1 VSVSRFP
8 SGTPIALTPLEG
20 LSMTHRVR
28 SAFGR
33 FLVTV
38 AAAAIAVTLA
48 TAAATAQQ
56 TTGKVEGTVTDQQGA
71 PIPNA
76 QVFIVGTS
84 FGTVT
89 DAKGYYFLNNVP
101 VGTYTI
107 RSQFIGYAPT
117 EVRDA
122 RVLGGQT
129 LTFNIKMSSS
139 AVQVTGI
146 TVTAAAN
153 PIVPRDQVTSK
164 SIVDQKTV
172 NNLPIDDVR
181 NVVTLQAGV
190 VESGSG
196 TGVSIRGG
204 RPGEA
209 NVYVDGTPVRN
220 QNGGGQGISV
230 GTNAVEEASV
240 TTGALGVEFG
250 DAQAGIISYTTRS
263 GGQKLEG
270 SVNYASDEPFGNAV
284 SVGFNRFEGSL
295 GGPVPGL
302 RGLRFFVSSVV
313 QGQVS
318 PYRGFG
324 WDQVPTYTI
333 GGIDTTVTVNVSGSQ
348 QSVTVPRFVQFSGQ
362 CDAGKNFGFDC
373 QGRRFPMNWR
383 SQTTLDSKLS
393 YSYGS
398 GSSASLSFHSFGDQG
413 RNWPGQAIGDPA
425 LYSGFHNWNRLVVA
439 NLSHSFFKSAEREL
453 ALNVNASWAL
463 DRGIGGPLD
472 PANEASTRSP
482 TMGLEFSSLNF
493 SGFGNFPFP
502 ITDQIVRN
510 IRSNNGLR
518 TPLLNRTEL
527 FNTQPYRMNPFGLLG
542 SNWPT
547 TGFNTGGTLSSEQ
560 RWYARANID
569 WQANRFHRFNFGGE
583 VQKTNEA
590 YWNSNFITQ
599 IFMDAYVVN
608 PIRYAGWANDR
619 LDLGDVVLELGVRYD
634 YFDPKALFSNTPG
647 RIFSNSQLLCV
658 TSSGGYTPAI
668 NKVCPG
674 GTTGPFKAWSDAAG
688 TNDAAYD
695 SSLARVFSP
704 SVGHH
709 TLAPT
714 VRVSFPITEKTD
726 FRLSYSHQVQTPNLT
741 TVLSGT
747 NNDLVFTNT
756 NDQFGRDV
764 GFNKT
769 IQFEF
774 GVRHAFTPDLV
785 LDVAAYN
792 KNKVSDLAYRIK
804 PYDDPANVGR
814 VQNVNVLTTADFGYA
829 RGLELT
835 LDRRVGTWLSAH
847 GVYNFEISRS
857 TGSDPFSYL
866 RTSARQISQVTGDRQ
881 PPPEQPL
888 PTDDERNHNIV
899 GSVSL
904 TVPSDFQR
912 NTPLG
917 RVLRDVSAFIDFRAF
932 SGLPFTRVRNSG
944 AGATA
949 PRQGFGLT
957 GTSIEPINSS
967 HLPWQKVIDMKVNK
981 GFRVG
986 RIDVTAFADA
996 RNVFNFKNVV
1006 ALFAETGD
1014 IVNALHRQQQLS
1026 SEFTGLANEA
1036 RDNGKALAGGAIDLR
1051 AGCNTWTAN
1060 EAGPV
1065 NCLMLRRTEA
1075 RFGNGDGQ
1083 YTLAEQTRALN
1094 AFYDEFNGK
1103 QWFYGAPRNIRLG
1116 VELNF

>member
-1 VSVSRFP
+1 MSVSRFP
-8 SGTPIALTPLEG
+8 SGTPIALMPLEG

-181 NVVTLQAGV
+181 NVITLQAGV

-196 TGVSIRGG
+196 AGVSIRGG

-209 NVYVDGTPVRN
+209 NVYVDGAPVRS
-220 QNGGGQGISV
+220 QNSGAQGITV

-270 SVNYASDEPFGNAV
+270 SLSYASDEPFGNAV
-284 SVGFNRFEGSL
+284 SVGFNRFEGSV

-302 RGLRFFVSSVV
+302 RGLRFFASSVV

-318 PYRGFG
+318 GLRGFG
-324 WDQVPTYTI
+324 WDQVPTYTM
-333 GGIDTTVTVNVSGSQ
+333 GGLDTTVTVNVTGGQ
-348 QSVTVPRFVQFSGQ
+348 QSVAIPRFVQYSGQ
-362 CDAGKNFGFDC
+362 CDAAQNAGFEC
-373 QGRRFPMNWR
+373 QGRRFPMNWAT
-383 SQTTLDSKLS
+383 STKLDSKLS

-398 GSSASLSFHSFGDQG
+398 GSSASLTLHVNGDQG
-413 RNWPGQAIGDPA
+413 RNWPGTAIGDPA
-425 LYSGFHNWNRLVVA
+425 LYSGFHNWSRQIVG

-453 ALNVNASWAL
+453 ALNVTASWAL
-463 DRGIGGPLD
+463 FRSVAGPLD
-472 PANEASTRSP
+472 PADEIATRSP
-482 TMGLEFSSLNF
+482 AMGIEFSTLNF

-502 ITDQIVRN
+502 ITDQIIRN
-510 IRSNNGLR
+510 IRSNAGLR

-527 FNTQPYRMNPFGLLG
+527 NNSQPYRMNPFGMLSG
-542 SNWPT
+542 GWVT
-547 TGFNTGGTLSSEQ
+547 TGFNTGGTTYSE
-560 RWYARANID
+560 RPLYGRANVD

-583 VQKTNEA
+583 VQKSNIA
-590 YWNSNFITQ
+590 YWNSSFITQ
-599 IFMDAYVVN
+599 IFMDAYVVH
-608 PIRYAGWANDR
+608 PIRYATWASDR
-619 LDLGDVVLELGVRYD
+619 LDLGDVVLELGARYD
-634 YFDPKALFSNTPG
+634 YFDPKALFSKTPG
-647 RIFSNSQLLCV
+647 RIFTN
-658 TSSGGYTPAI
+658 PAWQT
-668 NKVCPG
+668 N
-674 GTTGPFKAWSDAAG
+674 AA
-688 TNDAAYD
+688 TNDAAYQA
-695 SSLARVFSP
+695 SLAAVFEP

-709 TLAPT
+709 TLSPT

-741 TVLSGT
+741 SVLSGT
-747 NNDLVFTNT
+747 NNDLSFTNT

-764 GFNKT
+764 GFSKT

-774 GVRHAFTPDLV
+774 GVRHAFHPDLV
-785 LDVAAYN
+785 LDVAAFN
-792 KNKVSDLAYRIK
+792 KNKVSDQSYRIK
-804 PYDDPANVGR
+804 PFDDPANPGR

-847 GVYNFEISRS
+847 AVYTFEVSRN

-899 GSVSL
+899 GSVSF
-904 TVPSDFQR
+904 TVPSDWQQ
-912 NTPLG
+912 NTTIG
-917 RVLRDVSAFIDFRAF
+917 KVLHDVSAFVDFRVF
-932 SGLPFTRVRNSG
+932 SGLPYTRLRNAG
-944 AGATA
+944 AGNTA
-949 PRQGFGLT
+949 PRQGFGIV
-957 GTSIEPINSS
+957 GTQVEPINSS
-967 HLPWQKVIDMKVNK
+967 HMPWQKLVDVKVNK

-986 RIDVTAFADA
+986 RLDVTAFADA
-996 RNVFNFKNVV
+996 RNVFNFKNVST
-1006 ALFAETGD
+1006 LFAETGD
-1014 IVNALHRQQQLS
+1014 VVNALHRQNALS
-1026 SEFTGLANEA
+1026 PEFANLAIEA
-1036 RDNGKALAGGAIDLR
+1036 NANGKLLAGGSIDLR
-1051 AGCNTWTAN
+1051 PSCGSWAGA
-1060 EAGPV
+1060 AGPV
-1065 NCLMLRRTEA
+1065 NCVMLRRTEA
-1075 RFGNGDGQ
+1075 RFGDGNGV
-1083 YTLAEQTRALN
+1083 YTLAEQSRALN
-1094 AFYDEFNGK
+1094 AFYDLFSGK
-1103 QWFYGAPRNIRLG
+1103 QNFYGAPRHIRVG